1 MSEQG
6 AIVDE
11 VEHYVSDLL
20 LKQLSEDHKYHNL
33 SHTLAVRTACRKLGE
48 QMKVSEEELEILE
61 VAALFHDVG
70 FIETY
75 NGHEGVSRR
84 IARDFLEGKA
94 YPEAKLE
101 RTLTCID
108 VTFPANRPSNT
119 LEKIIRD
126 ADLINLGSDG
136 YATHLNGLRHEW
148 EVFLGQQFTDRD
160 WYKINRKFLKNQS
173 FFTRAA
179 REYYGPKLED
189 NKNWLKRMD
198 KSAKKRKKAGTSPIT
213 NSKSAQMMF
222 KTALRNHIDLSTLAD
237 NKANIMLSVNA
248 LIITFIVP
256 MAVSQINE
264 TPYLLLPILLLLL
277 TCLVSMIFATLA
289 TRPIKMDGNTE
300 SITVNQGKSNLFFF
314 GNFYNMDFYK
324 YKSGIYQVLE
334 NEDDLD
340 DSIMRDLFFLGKS
353 LGTKYAQLRICYTI
367 FMIGV
372 SLAVIAFLV
381 AYGLY
386 GQI

>member
-1 MSEQG
+1 MADQ
-6 AIVDE
+6 IVDE
-11 VEHYVSDLL
+11 VEDYATKLL
-20 LKQLSEDHKYHNL
+20 LQQLSEDHKYHNL

-48 QMKVSEEELEILE
+48 QMDINEEELEILE
-61 VAALFHDVG
+61 IAALFHDVG

-75 NGHEGVSRR
+75 NGHEGISRR
-84 IARDFLEGKA
+84 IARDFLTGKN
-94 YPEAKLE
+94 YPEDKLE
-101 RTLTCID
+101 RVLTCID

-119 LEKIIRD
+119 LEEIIRD

-148 EVFLGQQFTDRD
+148 DVFLGQRFTDRD

-173 FFTRAA
+173 FFTEAA

-189 NKNWLKRMD
+189 NKKWLKRMD
-198 KSAKKRKKAGTSPIT
+198 KSAKKRAKSKESPIT
-213 NSKSAQMMF
+213 NSKSAQMML
-222 KTALRNHIDLSTLAD
+222 KTSLRNHIDLSTLAD

-256 MAVSQINE
+256 MAVGQIKE

-277 TCLVSMIFATLA
+277 TCLISMIFATLA
-289 TRPIKMDGNTE
+289 TRPIKMAGKTDPMIVE
-300 SITVNQGKSNLFFF
+300 QGKSNLFFF
-314 GNFYNMDFYK
+314 GNFYKMDFDN

-353 LGTKYAQLRICYTI
+353 LGSKYAQLRVCYTI
-367 FMIGV
+367 FMVGV
-372 SLAVIAFLV
+372 SLTVIAFLA

-386 GQI
+386 A

>member
-1 MSEQG
+1 MSDSIT
-6 AIVDE
+6 IVDE
-11 VEHYVSDLL
+11 VEDYVTALL
-20 LKQLSEDHKYHNL
+20 LQQLSEDHKYHNL
-33 SHTLAVRTACRKLGE
+33 SHTLAVRTACLKLGK
-48 QMKVSEEELEILE
+48 QIGVKVEELEILE
-61 VAALFHDVG
+61 IAALFHDVG

-84 IARDFLEGKA
+84 IARDFLEAKN
-94 YPEAKLE
+94 YPSGKLE
-101 RTLTCID
+101 RVLSCID

-173 FFTRAA
+173 FFTNAA

-189 NKNWLKRMD
+189 NKQWLKRMD
-198 KSAKKRKKAGTSPIT
+198 KSAKKRDKANESPIA
-213 NSKSAQMMF
+213 NNKSAQMMF

-256 MAVSQINE
+256 MAISQIKA
-264 TPYLLLPILLLLL
+264 TPYLLVPILLLLL
-277 TCLVSMIFATLA
+277 TCLTSMIFATLA
-289 TRPIKMDGNTE
+289 TRPIKMAGKTE
-300 SITVNQGKSNLFFF
+300 SIILDQGKSNLFFF
-314 GNFYNMDFYK
+314 GNFYKMEFNK

-334 NEDDLD
+334 SENDLD

-353 LGTKYAQLRICYTI
+353 LGTKYAQLRVCYTI

-372 SLAVIAFLV
+372 SLAVLAFLV
-381 AYGLY
+381 AYAVY
-386 GQI
+386 G